1 MKTSTQIERWLASLK
16 GRKAEDLHY
25 ILIRGKSSLS
35 ESFLSGLLLED
46 LEKFVEQEEA
56 YKKSEAKE

>member
-1 MKTSTQIERWLASLK
+1 MKTNDQIERWLATLK

-56 YKKSEAKE
+56 NKKSEAKE